1 MNLYEPIFNLDCVQC
16 DSEPIVG
23 IRDDEGALR
32 CTQLCGACFFGVRL
46 MEDWEL
52 WNNQMEGTE

>member
-23 IRDDEGALR
+23 LRDDEGILR
-32 CTQLCGACFFGVRL
+32 CTQLCGCCFFGSRL

-52 WNNQMEGTE
+52 WNLPLEGTE